1 MRCSLSLLTQSG
13 AQVVRGEE
21 EGETDILV
29 IRERVII
36 QHLAILARQPLSAA
50 N

>member
-1 MRCSLSLLTQSG
+1 MKSQLLLTKSG

-21 EGETDILV
+21 EGEADIFM
-29 IRERVII
+29 IRARMSI
-36 QHLAILARQPLSAA
+36 QHLAILARQPLLAA